1 MKKFNEANRTNRG
14 FRKKLKKAL
23 ALGLA
28 GAVLLT
34 SLAACGKKKEAT
46 VADGEKVTTL
56 NIGVVSGGDR
66 TSFFD
71 DKGNLTGYEIEL
83 MKKVDEELPQYKFN
97 FVPLEGPTLFSSLDA
112 KKVDFVSGNFRRSDA
127 REAKYYHTYRAYIS
141 TPYNIIVFDDNKD
154 INGIEDLEGKKVGTG
169 EGSLMADIL
178 NAYIKDNNSTIE
190 IVYST
195 DLVAD
200 LSAGRIEAIVMPG
213 RQLDI
218 YNEKYDGL
226 KFKIVGDPVIGK
238 DGCMKDSNAYWYV
251 RKDEEGAA
259 IRDALSEALYK
270 LRQEG
275 VLTELSNEWYG
286 KDLTAGIDEEC
297 EEEVKEMYGIK

>member
-1 MKKFNEANRTNRG
+1 MKIFTTVKR
-14 FRKKLKKAL
+14 KLKRVVA
-23 ALGLA
+23 AGLV
-28 GAVLLT
+28 GATLVT
-34 SLAACGKKKEAT
+34 SLTGCGKKNDKAEAG
-46 VADGEKVTTL
+46 GEKVTTI
-56 NIGVVSGGDR
+56 NVGVITAGDK
-66 TSFFD
+66 TSFVD
-71 DKGNLTGYEIEL
+71 DKGKLTGYEIEL
-83 MKKVDEELPQYKFN
+83 MRKIDEELPQYKFN
-97 FVPLEGPTLFSSLDA
+97 FVQLEGPTLFSSLDA
-112 KKVDFVSGNFRRSDA
+112 KKVDFISGNFRRSDA
-127 REAKYYHTYRAYIS
+127 REEKYYHTYRAYIS
-141 TPYNIIVFDDNKD
+141 TPYNIIVFDDNTT
-154 INGIEDLEGKKVGTG
+154 INSLEDLEGKKVGTG

-200 LSAGRIEAIVMPG
+200 LSAGRIDAIVMPG

-218 YNEKYDGL
+218 YNEKYEGL
-226 KFKIVGDPVIGK
+226 KFKIVGDPVRGK

-251 RKDEEGAA
+251 RKDDESIAL
-259 IRDALSEALYK
+259 RDALSEALYK